1 MPRQS
6 CTAFWEAN
14 TIKELLLSGMIYLRR
29 ENELVEL
36 RDQLYDSEALL
47 QELLAKYPNLLAG
60 EQMDAANPRRW
71 VLVSREMAVPDEDE
85 GAGRWSLDHLFLDQD
100 AVPTLV
106 EVKRSTDTRLRREVV
121 GQLLDYAANAVVY
134 WPVESLRSAFEARFK
149 DQSEADEAIC
159 GLIGGEA
166 NVEKYWQDVKTNL
179 QAGRIRLVFVAD
191 IIPPE
196 LQRIVEFLND
206 QMDPAEVLAVEIKQ
220 FVGSGI
226 QTLVPR
232 VIGVKQK
239 VGPSPG
245 PSLIPGTVFF
255 QRLAECQSKEVQD
268 VVRKIISWSQDQGLL
283 DVFKQGKQTVFAPE
297 VVTAER
303 RFNAFKVDDR
313 GRLVILMRRLKSN
326 PPFCE
331 ESNME
336 WYREKIRRLPGLIEQ
351 DGGVEGFPQFNLS
364 ELVNPERL
372 QNCLRFLAELVS
384 RLRAA
389 NGSMPR

>member
-1 MPRQS
+1 M
-6 CTAFWEAN
+6 
-14 TIKELLLSGMIYLRR
+14 SGMIYLQR

-60 EQMDAANPRRW
+60 EQMNAANPRRW
-71 VLVSREMAVPDEDE
+71 VLVSREMAVPDEE
-85 GAGRWSLDHLFLDQD
+85 GGAGRWSLDHLFLDQD

-134 WPVESLRSAFEARFK
+134 WPMESLRSTFEIRFK
-149 DQSEADEAIC
+149 DKSEADEEIC
-159 GLIGGEA
+159 GLVGSGV

-196 LQRIVEFLND
+196 LQRIVEFLNR
-206 QMDPAEVLAVEIKQ
+206 QMNPAEVLAVEIKQ
-220 FVGSGI
+220 FVGSDI

-232 VIGVKQK
+232 VIGVIQK
-239 VGPSPG
+239 EGPIG
-245 PSLIPGTVFF
+245 PLVIPEAVFF

-268 VVRKIISWSQDQGLL
+268 VIQKIIAWSREQGLL
-283 DVFKQGKQTVFAPE
+283 DVFKKGRQMSFQPE
-297 VVTAER
+297 VETTQR
-303 RFNAFKVDDR
+303 RFNPFMVDDR
-313 GRLVILMRRLKSN
+313 GRLVIFMRRLKNN
-326 PPFCE
+326 PPFSE

-336 WYREKIRRLPGLIEQ
+336 WYREQIRRLPGLIEQ

-364 ELVNPERL
+364 DLVNPERL
-372 QNCLRFLAELVS
+372 ENCLRFLTELVG

>member
-1 MPRQS
+1 M
-6 CTAFWEAN
+6 
-14 TIKELLLSGMIYLRR
+14 SGMIYLQR

-71 VLVSREMAVPDEDE
+71 VLVSREMAIPDEDE
-85 GAGRWSLDHLFLDQD
+85 GSGRWSLDHLFLDQD

-121 GQLLDYAANAVVY
+121 GQLLDYAANAVAY
-134 WPVESLRSAFEARFK
+134 WPVESLRSTFEARFEE
-149 DQSEADEAIC
+149 QTEADEAIC
-159 GLIGGEA
+159 GLVGSGA
-166 NVEKYWQDVKTNL
+166 DVEKYWQDVKTNL

-196 LQRIVEFLND
+196 LQRIVEFLNG
-206 QMDPAEVLAVEIKQ
+206 QMDPAEVLAVEIKR

-232 VIGVKQK
+232 VIGVRRK
-239 VGPSPG
+239 VGPKPG
-245 PSLIPGTVFF
+245 PSPIPETVFF
-255 QRLAECQSKEVQD
+255 LRLAECQSKEVQV
-268 VVRKIISWSQDQGLL
+268 VVRAIISWSREQGLL
-283 DVFKQGKQTVFAPE
+283 DAFKQGKHTVFKPE
-297 VVTAER
+297 VVTDQR
-303 RFNAFKVDDR
+303 RFNPFTVGDR
-313 GRLVILMRRLKSN
+313 GRLVILMQRLRSS
-326 PPFCE
+326 PPFCD

-336 WYREKIRRLPGLIEQ
+336 WYREQIRRLPGLIEQ

-364 ELVNPERL
+364 DLVNPERL
-372 QNCLRFLAELVS
+372 ENCLRFLTELVG

-389 NGSMPR
+389 YGSTPR

>member
-1 MPRQS
+1 
-6 CTAFWEAN
+6 
-14 TIKELLLSGMIYLRR
+14 MIYLRR

-47 QELLAKYPNLLAG
+47 QKLLAEYPNLLAG

-121 GQLLDYAANAVVY
+121 GQLLDYAANAVAY
-134 WPVESLRSAFEARFK
+134 WPVESLRSTFEARFEE
-149 DQSEADEAIC
+149 QTEADEAIC
-159 GLIGGEA
+159 GLVGSGVDI
-166 NVEKYWQDVKTNL
+166 EKYWQDVKTNL

-196 LQRIVEFLND
+196 LQRIVEFLNG

-232 VIGVKQK
+232 VIGVRTPDVPIKPPPP
-239 VGPSPG
+239 VP
-245 PSLIPGTVFF
+245 IAEEDFF
-255 QRLAECQSKEVQD
+255 RGLSERQPKEVQD
-268 VVRKIISWSQDQGLL
+268 VARAIIDWSRKQDR
-283 DVFKQGKQTVFAPE
+283 KS
-297 VVTAER
+297 VV
-303 RFNAFKVDDR
+303 
-313 GRLVILMRRLKSN
+313 
-326 PPFCE
+326 
-331 ESNME
+331 
-336 WYREKIRRLPGLIEQ
+336 
-351 DGGVEGFPQFNLS
+351 
-364 ELVNPERL
+364 
-372 QNCLRFLAELVS
+372 
-384 RLRAA
+384 
-389 NGSMPR
+389 